1 MMSEAKEPN
10 ASWSSRKR
18 IPGEEIGERLDSV
31 RVLKEDGLELYEIAK
46 DKATGEHYLH
56 YAYLHRNLAAIPAGP
71 EAVQEE
77 SFHHLMPL
85 ESDEVLVF
93 LFGEASYDYPA
104 HWSKPFLR
112 NGPEGDYVW
121 FDPGYAAAEAEHE
134 AIGRDI
140 AEQLAL
146 FKQAGDV
153 SEQKVRELLER
164 LNPGDSEKK

>member
-1 MMSEAKEPN
+1 MSEANDPK

-31 RVLKEDGLELYEIAK
+31 RVLKEDALELYEIAK

-85 ESDEVLVF
+85 ESDEVLGF
-93 LFGEASYDYPA
+93 LFGEAPYDYPA
-104 HWSKPFLR
+104 HWGKPFLR
-112 NGPEGDYVW
+112 NGPEGEYVW

-140 AEQLAL
+140 AEQLAR

-164 LNPGDSEKK
+164 LNPDNSEKK